1 MKKCKDCIHYR
12 ENLDFDY
19 YDSSHGPYA
28 ECLIGSIEF
37 SEFSSVFQEVEDIGI
52 DCEFFELTICRD
64 TLDKKVNENE
74 TLRDFI
80 KNSYKYFYETE
91 LTDKE
96 IEAHTKE
103 SLKGLVEHLDYLWT
117 K

>member
-1 MKKCKDCIHYR
+1 MKKCIDCIHYK
-12 ENLDFDY
+12 ENLDFDI
-19 YDSSHGPYA
+19 YDTSQGPYA

-37 SEFSSVFQEVEDIGI
+37 SEFGAVFQEVEDIEI
-52 DCEFFELTICRD
+52 DCEFYELAICHD
-64 TLDKKVNENE
+64 SLDKKVNGKE

-80 KNSYKYFYETE
+80 KNSYKDFYGTE

-96 IEAHTKE
+96 IESQDEE
-103 SLKGLVEHLDYLWT
+103 SLRELVEHLDYLWT